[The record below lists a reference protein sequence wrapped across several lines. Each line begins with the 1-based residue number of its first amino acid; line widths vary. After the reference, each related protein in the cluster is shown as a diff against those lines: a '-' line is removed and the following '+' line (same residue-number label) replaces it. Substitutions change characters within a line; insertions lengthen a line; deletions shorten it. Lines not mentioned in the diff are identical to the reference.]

1 MDPTAPRETSARAD
15 GTDPAPGAAEP
26 RPRERPRPTPGEV
39 VRPSQRTLERPPSE
53 RYAGAPTDADAVPSG
68 SAIRAAIGAIG
79 PAAAGGLLLILF
91 ASPLAV
97 SEPLVIVALLLGIG
111 TGLGARFGGAT
122 RVPVR
127 RRRAIAVAAALGT
140 VIVAEVAVWQLA
152 LGEGGV
158 LPFLD
163 YQWLVF
169 GPVAIL
175 QPIVA
180 GSAAW
185 AAA

>member
-1 MDPTAPRETSARAD
+1 MDPTAPRETSGRAD
-15 GTDPAPGAAEP
+15 RTDPAPAAAEAR
-26 RPRERPRPTPGEV
+26 RPEVPRPTPGEV
-39 VRPSQRTLERPPSE
+39 VRPSQRTLEHPPSE
-53 RYAGAPTDADAVPSG
+53 RYATAPVDAHTTPSG
-68 SAIRAAIGAIG
+68 SAFRAAIGALG
-79 PAAAGGLLLILF
+79 PAVIGGVLLVLF

-111 TGLGARFGGAT
+111 AGLGARFGGGK

-127 RRRAIAVAAALGT
+127 RRRAIAVAVALGT
-140 VIVAEVAVWQLA
+140 VIVAELAVWQLA

>member
-1 MDPTAPRETSARAD
+1 MDPTAPRDTPGQAAGAD
-15 GTDPAPGAAEP
+15 PMEG
-26 RPRERPRPTPGEV
+26 RPTPGEV
-39 VRPSQRTLERPPSE
+39 IRPRQRTLERPPSE
-53 RYAGAPTDADAVPSG
+53 RYADAAADDGPTLSG
-68 SAIRAAIGAIG
+68 SAIRASIGALG
-79 PAAAGGLLLILF
+79 PAAIGGLVLVMF

-97 SEPLVIVALLLGIG
+97 SEPLVLVALLLGLG
-111 TGLGARFGGAT
+111 TGVGARLGGGT

-127 RRRAIAVAAALGT
+127 RRRTMAVAAALGA
-140 VIVAEVAVWQLA
+140 VVLAELAVWQLA

-158 LPFLD
+158 LPFFD

-169 GPVAIL
+169 GPVAVL

-185 AAA
+185 ATA

>member
-1 MDPTAPRETSARAD
+1 MDPTAPRETPGRAD
-15 GTDPAPGAAEP
+15 GTG
-26 RPRERPRPTPGEV
+26 PRPTPGEV
-39 VRPSQRTLERPPSE
+39 VRPSQRTLEHPPSE
-53 RYAGAPTDADAVPSG
+53 RYASSPADTDATPSG
-68 SAIRAAIGAIG
+68 SAIRAVIGALG
-79 PAAAGGLLLILF
+79 PAVVGGLLLVLF

-97 SEPLVIVALLLGIG
+97 SEPLVVVALLLGLGAGI
-111 TGLGARFGGAT
+111 GARFGGGT

-127 RRRAIAVAAALGT
+127 RRRAIAVAAAIGT
-140 VIVAEVAVWQLA
+140 VVVAELAVWQLA

-163 YQWLVF
+163 YQWTVF

-185 AAA
+185 ATA